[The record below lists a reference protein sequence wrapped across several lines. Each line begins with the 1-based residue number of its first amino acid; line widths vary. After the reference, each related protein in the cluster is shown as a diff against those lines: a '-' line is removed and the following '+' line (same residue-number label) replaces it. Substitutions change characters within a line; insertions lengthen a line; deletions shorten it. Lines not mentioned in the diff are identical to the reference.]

1 MNEWINSVFN
11 SSINVFIYVMAIS
24 HWLTILRIID
34 FRTIITKIVPFYSIV
49 EHLTLKRFIRFA
61 SNPPSISTPLK
72 EEEEEYSAQS
82 EFNESKRKKRD
93 RDREIHLIWLS
104 IKYKYLFVIF
114 YDWSNIKQLIIHVFT
129 VIQYKHININIYS
142 TYVNVNEKWKWI
154 KIK

>member
-1 MNEWINSVFN
+1 
-11 SSINVFIYVMAIS
+11 MAIS

-61 SNPPSISTPLK
+61 FTPPSISTPLK

-93 RDREIHLIWLS
+93 RDREIHLI
-104 IKYKYLFVIF
+104 
-114 YDWSNIKQLIIHVFT
+114 
-129 VIQYKHININIYS
+129 
-142 TYVNVNEKWKWI
+142 
-154 KIK
+154 